1 IEAWVKRADPLI
13 VSHVIGDGEIFAY
26 GSGGYSF
33 GMNNN
38 GTLYLTRMDVDN
50 VTTSVAVTDTNLHHL
65 AVTKSGSVVVFYIDG
80 VAYNAPAYNPTFV
93 FNTSA
98 AIGARGDSLNE
109 SFLGTID
116 EVSIYNRGLSALEVQ
131 AIYTA
136 GSAGKCTTGGSPPAI
151 TSQPANQTT
160 NVNGTASFSVT
171 AIGTLPLS
179 YQWLFNGAPLAGQT
193 STSLALS
200 NVQGT
205 NAGNYSVVVSN
216 VVNSVL
222 SSNAVLTVLVP
233 QTSCTTP
240 PAGLV
245 SWWRGEGNA
254 LDQAGTN
261 NGTLV
266 GNTTYGADE
275 VGQGFVFDGNGDAVS
290 VGNPA
295 NLRLQNLTIEAW
307 VKRADPLIVSHVI
320 GDGEIFAYG
329 SGGY

>member
-80 VAYNAPAYNPTFV
+80 VAYNAPAYNPPFV

-136 GSAGKCTTGGSPPAI
+136 GSFGKCMNHPPTASNINAATRQNLAI
-151 TSQPANQTT
+151 SIPVEKILLYASDPDGDPLSLAGVGATS
-160 NVNGTASFSVT
+160 VNG
-171 AIGTLPLS
+171 GL
-179 YQWLFNGAPLAGQT
+179 
-193 STSLALS
+193 
-200 NVQGT
+200 
-205 NAGNYSVVVSN
+205 
-216 VVNSVL
+216 
-222 SSNAVLTVLVP
+222 AVLGGGAVTY
-233 QTSCTTP
+233 TP
-240 PAGLV
+240 P
-245 SWWRGEGNA
+245 
-254 LDQAGTN
+254 TN
-261 NGTLV
+261 
-266 GNTTYGADE
+266 Y
-275 VGQGFVFDGNGDAVS
+275 
-290 VGNPA
+290 
-295 NLRLQNLTIEAW
+295 
-307 VKRADPLIVSHVI
+307 
-320 GDGEIFAYG
+320 
-329 SGGY
+329 